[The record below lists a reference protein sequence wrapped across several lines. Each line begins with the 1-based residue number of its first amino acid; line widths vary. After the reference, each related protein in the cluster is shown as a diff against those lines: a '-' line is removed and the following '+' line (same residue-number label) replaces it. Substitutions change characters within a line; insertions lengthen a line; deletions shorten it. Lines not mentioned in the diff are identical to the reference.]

1 MMAILAAPFVW
12 YISGSQNPVMKAV
25 ASEEHMSSPL
35 KSPIASLS
43 DT

>member
-1 MMAILAAPFVW
+1 MMAVLATPFVW